1 MAAAG
6 GGGRVKVETMWHI
19 IDSLYYSCA
28 ECVSV
33 SLLGAGGGRGPSKLQ
48 NIIIIY
54 RVEVNNIQNVLFYGE
69 EGELQH
75 VH

>member
-1 MAAAG
+1 MQSVCLS
-6 GGGRVKVETMWHI
+6 R
-19 IDSLYYSCA
+19 CA
-28 ECVSV
+28 
-33 SLLGAGGGRGPSKLQ
+33 GAGGGRGPSKLQ